1 IPSPEGERSMSY
13 SIIKVLHFDL
23 ESSVP
28 LQCLRRRRRKFLQP
42 SNRLFILM
50 NWIILILAGLMEVAF
65 TFCLGKTKVIV
76 FGRARF
82 VVDEKE
88 KIDALQ
94 KLSEKYSDGIDP
106 TVEIN
111 KFLKVVTVIEIT
123 IDGVTGKEAIELT
136 RNRTI

>member
-1 IPSPEGERSMSY
+1 
-13 SIIKVLHFDL
+13 
-23 ESSVP
+23 
-28 LQCLRRRRRKFLQP
+28 
-42 SNRLFILM
+42 M